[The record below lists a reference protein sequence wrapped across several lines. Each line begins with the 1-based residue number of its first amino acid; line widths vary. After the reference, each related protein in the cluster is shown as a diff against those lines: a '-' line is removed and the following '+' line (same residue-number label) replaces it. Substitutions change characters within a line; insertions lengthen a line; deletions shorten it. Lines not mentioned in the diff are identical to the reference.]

1 MNVSE
6 YLSNSQTCQCKKSK
20 FCYEPHGHV
29 ITGDLKVIENAKLR
43 ELVAKGPKYRE
54 PNRVNWKATETMFLE
69 SIDLYAKNWSKREQ
83 VELKYLSEWKDQLKE
98 LVTDRISSLKGH
110 FKSPKCKVLDQ
121 PDVKDTLHKL
131 HANYV
136 LVPPDKAANNVI
148 VVCKKY
154 YIDTLAKEV
163 GNQQYKQQ

>member
-1 MNVSE
+1 MLKDPNTENQIESTGK
-6 YLSNSQTCQCKKSK
+6 LQKQCFWNPLIS
-20 FCYEPHGHV
+20 
-29 ITGDLKVIENAKLR
+29 
-43 ELVAKGPKYRE
+43 
-54 PNRVNWKATETMFLE
+54 
-69 SIDLYAKNWSKREQ
+69 SAKNWSKREQ

-98 LVTDRISSLKGH
+98 LVTDRISNLKGH

-154 YIDTLAKEV
+154 YIDTLVKEV
-163 GNQQYKQQ
+163 GNKQYKQQ